1 MSIEK
6 NIRTATAGTPAANYG
21 SNSKRD
27 EGLLKQYFRNETK
40 EFMKQKIPMTSALF
54 DAEMQGVDYDDFYA
68 WTPVKVRSSDLINP
82 TTGEHLTDDW
92 QELIIQNTNIDAV
105 PIGAYIKYNDNIW
118 IVCNP
123 DDVGSVTGN
132 VIVKRCNCTYNTYD
146 YYGNVVRTPMSYSKG
161 MALASANDVNEYINL
176 PSTYQHII
184 LQLNENTKGL
194 HNNSRLILG
203 GEGYFLTGI
212 TNFIRDYTLD
222 PASCHIIRAECR
234 LGEAQEANDDLV
246 NEVAGGKA
254 FNWSISIT
262 GIDKMGMGTSQTLAA
277 SSLRN
282 GETPDA
288 EKHPYDYL
296 WESSDYSV
304 ITVDENGVCEAV
316 GEGTATIT
324 CYLQQNTNVSASI
337 EITSAETVAGKT
349 VDFVTD
355 VPGSIYAYTS
365 VSIEAAIVL
374 NGARTGGK
382 VGYSLSGAKRN
393 LYDAEVNGNV
403 LTITSYGYCKTP
415 LYITAWADDGDAT
428 GCEEANGLD
437 VKVGDES
444 IYEVTFNVDSETGEM
459 SVMQTENLDGNLHF
473 DVDEPSG
480 ELEVDESDM
489 IRQIFIFNVKE
500 PSGTMGV
507 YKVPTS
513 TAIMYLCG

>member
-1 MSIEK
+1 MSIQK

-21 SNSKRD
+21 SNSRRD
-27 EGLLKQYFRNETK
+27 DGLLKQYFRNETK

-92 QELIIQNTNIDAV
+92 QELIIENTNIDAV
-105 PIGAYIKYNDNIW
+105 PLGAYIKYNDNIW

-146 YYGNVVRTPMSYSKG
+146 YYGNVVRTPMSYQKG

-184 LQLNENTKGL
+184 IQLNEATKNL

-222 PASCHIIRAECR
+222 PNSCHIIRAECR
-234 LGEAQEANDDLV
+234 LGEAQQANDDLV
-246 NEVAGGKA
+246 NEVAGGLDFK
-254 FNWSISIT
+254 WVISIT
-262 GIDKMGMGTSQTLAA
+262 GSEKMNVGAKQTLVA

-282 GETPDA
+282 GEVPDA
-288 EKHPYDYL
+288 ESHPYEYL

-304 ITVDENGVCEAV
+304 VTVDEDGVCEAV

-324 CYLQQNTNVSASI
+324 CYLQENTNITESI
-337 EITSAETVAGKT
+337 EITAAQTVTGEY
-349 VDFVTD
+349 VEFVTD
-355 VPGSIYAYTS
+355 LPNRISAYDS
-365 VSIEAAIVL
+365 VTVEAAYFADGVMQEDTI
-374 NGARTGGK
+374 A
-382 VGYSLSGAKRN
+382 YSLTGPDPH
-393 LYDAEVNGNV
+393 LYSFSREGNK
-403 LTITSYGYCKTP
+403 LTITCYGPSNIP
-415 LYITAWADDGDAT
+415 LTVWAS
-428 GCEEANGLD
+428 CNGQETSQETFL
-437 VKVGDES
+437 VG
-444 IYEVTFNVDSETGEM
+444 Y
-459 SVMQTENLDGNLHF
+459 
-473 DVDEPSG
+473 
-480 ELEVDESDM
+480 
-489 IRQIFIFNVKE
+489 
-500 PSGTMGV
+500 
-507 YKVPTS
+507 
-513 TAIMYLCG
+513 